1 MSETSRYVQTH
12 GRKKNAV
19 AVALCKE
26 GKGVLRV
33 NGRPID
39 LLTPDTLRAKLMEPV
54 LLLGLDRF
62 RELDIRLRVRGGGY
76 TSQVYALRVALS
88 RAVVA
93 YYQKFKEEW
102 EKREIKEILLE
113 YDRGLLVIDP
123 RRCEPKKAGGR
134 GARSKKQKSYR

>member
-1 MSETSRYVQTH
+1 MSETQRYVQTH
-12 GRKKNAV
+12 GKKKTSV
-19 AVALCKE
+19 AVAICRE

-39 LLTPDTLRAKLMEPV
+39 LVTPDILRMKLMEPV
-54 LLLGLDRF
+54 LLLGLDRLK
-62 RELDIRLRVRGGGY
+62 ELDIRLRVRGGGY
-76 TSQVYALRVALS
+76 TSQIYALRVALS

-113 YDRGLLVIDP
+113 YDRRLLIVDP

>member
-1 MSETSRYVQTH
+1 MSDAPRYVQTH

-33 NGRPID
+33 NGRPVD
-39 LLTPDTLRAKLMEPV
+39 LLTPDTLRAKVMEPV

-62 RELDIRLRVRGGGY
+62 KELDIRVRVRGGGY
-76 TSQVYALRVALS
+76 TAQVYAIRIALS

-93 YYQKFKEEW
+93 FYQKFREDW
-102 EKREIKEILLE
+102 EKRELKETLLQ
-113 YDRGLLVIDP
+113 YDRNLLVVDP
-123 RRCEPKKAGGR
+123 RCCEPKKPGGR
-134 GARSKKQKSYR
+134 GARGKKQKSYR

>member
-1 MSETSRYVQTH
+1 MSEALRYVQTY
-12 GRKKNAV
+12 GKKKNAV
-19 AVALCKE
+19 AVALCRE

-39 LLTPDTLRAKLMEPV
+39 LLTPDTLRSKVMEPV
-54 LLLGLDRF
+54 LLLGLEKF
-62 RELDIRLRVRGGGY
+62 KELDIRLRVRGGGY
-76 TSQVYALRVALS
+76 TSQVYALRIALC

-93 YYQKFKEEW
+93 FYQKFRDEW
-102 EKREIKEILLE
+102 EKREIKEIFLE
-113 YDRGLLVIDP
+113 YDRGLLVVDP

>member
-12 GRKKNAV
+12 GRKKTSV

-39 LLTPDTLRAKLMEPV
+39 LLTPDTLRAKVMEPV
-54 LLLGLDRF
+54 LLLGLDRLK
-62 RELDIRLRVRGGGY
+62 ELDIRLRVRGGGY
-76 TSQVYALRVALS
+76 TSQIYALRLALS

-113 YDRGLLVIDP
+113 YDRGLLVMDP
-123 RRCEPKKAGGR
+123 RRCEPKKPGGR
-134 GARSKKQKSYR
+134 GARAKKQKSYR